1 MKWKK
6 VLSIFL
12 CVLLAGPATA
22 QDRTSKNQG
31 KALDSYRAGFTP
43 TAVRF
48 PNLAP
53 QDATTWATLPGL
65 AAVAPGVGAPDG
77 TNGAAKLST
86 SFPTEAGKCIHSST
100 RTITVG
106 DWIIAGI
113 WVKANSLA
121 STLNGVAVATIK
133 VDDDTAGYRFD
144 VDALNNRSLRASAKA
159 NTEWEW
165 VSAAAKVETAP
176 AENQGRLSF
185 DLRVANN
192 RSLAFY
198 APMLI
203 HIRRGQATDDE
214 AQSLLQNLNAVADG
228 TPAGTVSLPQGQT
241 LRQPGVQV
249 NSDGSLLAQR
259 EKLFTRYSL
268 KAEDDSL
275 NAFTRLKTVGVP
287 TSIKNLVTDFGAVNY
302 AGETIG
308 SMNAGSNQLT
318 TVEPWHFF
326 PGAGI
331 RLVGAGPS
339 GTDLV
344 TTITAKNEMTGVL
357 TTAANASTR
366 VSGAI
371 LRHDDT
377 VNLQA
382 AVKAK
387 GHVYLPAGFYV
398 ITSPI
403 TLPNTT
409 GGDSLTIEGAGTG
422 LTTILYQGLGSCFV
436 QPATGSCDNWT
447 FKNFSVTTSTP
458 GNPFSVRPSV
468 NRGSAFDFTGGAL
481 AVNVATFQNILIAGW
496 GRWGIIADNMQGSWI
511 QNCIIRACNSGQ
523 IALMAEDTIWPASK
537 EPNVCSIRD
546 CQFDQAAYVNTS
558 DVTRTDGAIGA
569 NSKILTSAT
578 ANFTSDHEG
587 RIVKVIG
594 VGPTGG
600 DLYAT
605 IKRVNSPTSVT
616 ISSGNVTG
624 SAMTGKTFT
633 ILKLNVANIFLQK
646 AHHTSIASC
655 IIQGNWAS
663 SPQNVDGIRAE
674 NSDGL
679 VLSNLWVENSGGA
692 SGFDISLRNTNGT
705 TINGYHSNAAPVT
718 ANDFPGGN
726 IEFISAR
733 ATEIVGMIAKSP
745 TLHFR
750 LDANSFGNRVS
761 ASRLSVPEN
770 VFNSFD
776 SSPDG
781 LTLENNVVFEGDV
794 AAGNTGMYRGTGQL
808 LDDWYGAQL
817 LANPRFKDGKTGYTD
832 SQPNGWSVVTTGVGR
847 YDTFALVNTQSLPDD
862 VAGLAFTQTV
872 KIDDAEPAGPFVF
885 GFDYWIES
893 FGAKGAPGRELSFE
907 VLGQNGAQG
916 YGNFKITSFN
926 SSNLPV
932 GKWQRAQYSLYL
944 GSGTA
949 RSFTLR
955 MFASRGPNTPRVRI
969 ANLRLHR
976 GRHLA
981 WSHDQPVTEYVGG
994 TLRKELRMVSQSS
1007 PATPTPGSLNFFAK
1021 TVNGVAK
1028 PFVKLSDGREY
1039 ELSGEAGLANTR
1051 ASGNVV
1057 GFNPSGDLSLPPGLT
1072 TERPVPASSAALTG
1086 TTGTGA
1092 GTSPCLTIDGTQVA
1106 GAILIT
1112 TGSSPATN
1120 AKIWEITLANSFS
1133 HHPVVILQ
1141 PGNAAAAEALAGG
1154 RVYVSNKD
1162 LTGNT
1167 WMVKSSNTALAAST
1181 DYVFYYHVLGW

>member
-12 CVLLAGPATA
+12 CALLVAPIAA
-22 QDRTSKNQG
+22 QDQPRKSQN
-31 KALDSYRAGFTP
+31 KALDSKRAEFAP
-43 TAVRF
+43 AVVRF
-48 PNLAP
+48 PNLAS
-53 QDATTWATLPGL
+53 QDATTWSTLPGL
-65 AAVAPGVGAPDG
+65 ATVVTGALAPDG

-86 SFPTEAGKCIHSST
+86 SLPTEGGKRLHGST
-100 RTITVG
+100 RTISVG
-106 DWIIAGI
+106 DWIIAGT
-113 WVKANSLA
+113 WVKANSAA
-121 STLNGVAVATIK
+121 STLNGVTVATIR
-133 VDDDTAGYRFD
+133 VDDDTAGYKFD
-144 VDALNNRSLRASAKA
+144 VDVLNNLGLKASAKA
-159 NTEWEW
+159 DTEWEW
-165 VSAAAKVETAP
+165 VTVAAKVAAGP
-176 AENQGRLSF
+176 AQNQGRLSF
-185 DLRVANN
+185 DLLVANN
-192 RSLAFY
+192 RSLSFY
-198 APMLI
+198 APVLI
-203 HIRRGQATDDE
+203 HTRSGQVTDEE
-214 AQSLLQNLNAVADG
+214 AQSLPQRLYAVPDG
-228 TPAGTVSLPQGQT
+228 VSSGAVSSPQGQSI
-241 LRQPGVQV
+241 RQPGVQV

-275 NAFTRLKTVGVP
+275 NSFTRLKTVGVP

-302 AGETIG
+302 AGETTG
-308 SMNAGSNQLT
+308 SMSSGSNQLT
-318 TVEPWHFF
+318 TPEPWHFF

-339 GTDLV
+339 GADLV
-344 TTITAKNEMTGVL
+344 TTIAAKNETTGVL
-357 TTAANASTR
+357 TTAANANTR

-377 VNLQA
+377 ANLQA
-382 AVKAK
+382 AVKSK

-403 TLPNTT
+403 ILPNTT

-436 QPATGSCDNWT
+436 QPATGTCDNWT

-458 GNPFSVRPSV
+458 GDPFSVRPSV

-481 AVNVATFQNILIAGW
+481 AVNVATFQNVLIAGW
-496 GRWGIIADNMQGSWI
+496 GRWGIIADNMQGGWI

-546 CQFDQAAYVNTS
+546 SQFDHAAYVNTP

-569 NSKILTSAT
+569 NSKTLTSAT
-578 ANFTSDHEG
+578 AGFTSDHEG

-605 IKRVNSPTSVT
+605 IKQVNSPTSVT
-616 ISSGNVTG
+616 LSTGNVTS

-646 AHHTSIASC
+646 AHHTSISSC

-663 SPQNVDGIRAE
+663 SPQNVSGIQAE

-679 VLSNLWVENSGGA
+679 VLSNLWIENSGGSA
-692 SGFDISLRNTNGT
+692 GFDISLRNTNGT
-705 TINGYHSNAAPVT
+705 SINGYHSNAAPVT

-733 ATEIVGMIAKSP
+733 ATEIVGMISKSP
-745 TLHFR
+745 TLHFK

-781 LTLENNVVFEGDV
+781 LTLDNNVVFEGDV
-794 AAGNTGMYRGTGQL
+794 ASGNTGMYRGTGQM

-817 LANPRFKDGKTGYTD
+817 LTNPRFKDGKTGYTD
-832 SQPNGWSVVTTGVGR
+832 SQPIWWSVASTGVGR
-847 YDTFALVNTQSLPDD
+847 YDSYALVNTQSLSDE
-862 VAGLAFTQTV
+862 VVGLAFTQV
-872 KIDDAEPAGPFVF
+872 VNIDDAEPAGPFVF
-885 GFDYWIES
+885 GFDYLIES

-926 SSNLPV
+926 SSNLPS

-944 GSGTA
+944 KSGSS

-955 MFASRGPNTPRVRI
+955 MFTSRGPNSPRVRI

-976 GRHLA
+976 GQHVA
-981 WSHDQPVTEYVGG
+981 WSHDQPVTEYAGG
-994 TLRKELRMVSQSS
+994 TLRKELRMVAQAS
-1007 PATPTPGSLNFFAK
+1007 PSRPLPGSFDLFAK
-1021 TVNGVAK
+1021 TSNGLAK
-1028 PFVKLSDGREY
+1028 PFVKLSDGNEY
-1039 ELSGEAGLANTR
+1039 ELLTRGSGTVSNSNTI
-1051 ASGNVV
+1051 
-1057 GFNPSGDLSLPPGLT
+1057 LKPGLNSDGGA
-1072 TERPVPASSAALTG
+1072 PPSAAPTG
-1086 TTGTGA
+1086 TAGTGA
-1092 GTSPCLTIDGTQVA
+1092 GTSPSLKIDGTQAA

-1120 AKIWEITLANSFS
+1120 AKIWEVRLAASFS
-1133 HHPVVILQ
+1133 PYPIVILQ
-1141 PGNAAAAEALAGG
+1141 PGNAAAAAALADG
-1154 RVYVSNKD
+1154 RLFVSRTD

-1167 WMVKSSNTALAAST
+1167 WMVKSGSKALEAST
-1181 DYVFYYHVLGW
+1181 NYVFYYHALGW